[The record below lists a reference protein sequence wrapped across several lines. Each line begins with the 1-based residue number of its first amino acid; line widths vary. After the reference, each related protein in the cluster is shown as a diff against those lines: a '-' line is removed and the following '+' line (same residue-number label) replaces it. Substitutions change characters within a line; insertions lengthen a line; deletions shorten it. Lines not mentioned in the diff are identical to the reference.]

1 VYSDGGVQLVLY
13 ATAMTWPLWWGA
25 AYRMGEFL
33 GECQFVEVDFVVFD
47 RQGEQVGGESL
58 ENV

>member
-1 VYSDGGVQLVLY
+1 
-13 ATAMTWPLWWGA
+13 
-25 AYRMGEFL
+25 MGEFL